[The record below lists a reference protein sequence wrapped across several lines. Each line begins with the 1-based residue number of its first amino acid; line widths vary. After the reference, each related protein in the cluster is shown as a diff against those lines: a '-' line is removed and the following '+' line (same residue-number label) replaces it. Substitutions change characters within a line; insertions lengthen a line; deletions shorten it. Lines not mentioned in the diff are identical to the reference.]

1 MILASIHISSLLS
14 LIQNSTDQ
22 SDIPFWL
29 IPVVF
34 FIALAI
40 IFLLHIFEENEAAD
54 ASHDDHG
61 HGTDDAQTEAVTV
74 DDTPSVEAEEA
85 VEIEEAVSKD
95 IPAEPAA
102 DVSRAVG
109 VEVADESI
117 EEEVVEEAAEL
128 IPDDLRKVEGI
139 GPKISGILNDAGIF
153 TFAQLAAKTVAEL
166 EKIVREDAGIRI
178 AFPDTWPEQAAL
190 AAAGEWDTL
199 DVLQDELKGG
209 RRAK

>member
-1 MILASIHISSLLS
+1 MILASIHISPILS
-14 LIQNSTDQ
+14 LIQDSADQ

-40 IFLLHIFEENEAAD
+40 IFLLHIFEENEAAS

-61 HGTDDAQTEAVTV
+61 HGADDAQTDAITV
-74 DDTPSVEAEEA
+74 DDTASVEAEEP
-85 VEIEEAVSKD
+85 VSKD
-95 IPAEPAA
+95 IPTEPASDA
-102 DVSRAVG
+102 SRTVG
-109 VEVADESI
+109 VEVVDEDIEAEII
-117 EEEVVEEAAEL
+117 EETAEL
-128 IPDDLRKVEGI
+128 IPDNLRKIEGI
-139 GPKISGILNDAGIF
+139 GPKISGVLNDVGIF

-166 EKIVREDAGIRI
+166 EKIVREDAGIHI

-190 AAAGEWDTL
+190 AATGEWDAL

-209 RRAK
+209 RRTK